1 MKKITNTAKQRE
13 NLQYERKYELANK
26 TARNASKAI
35 KTPIRQEARK
45 KMEEKLW
52 RKLKTNETV
61 DHIKPIAK
69 WGSNSTSNLRVMSFS
84 KNSAGGG
91 RMKKKK

>member
-1 MKKITNTAKQRE
+1 MKKITKWPVRK
-13 NLQYERKYELANK
+13 NLAAERKYELANK

-69 WGSNSTSNLRVMSFS
+69 WGSNSMSKLRVIAFS
-84 KNSAGGG
+84 KNIAGGG
-91 RMKKKK
+91 RMWNKK